1 MPNIVVIGAGEL
13 NLRLSEADTGSRSWL
28 ERGSRAHNSRMHELS
43 LIGSV
48 LRIVEEQAVA
58 KHFQRVISVCLGV
71 EVSNV
76 EIQALVFCFGIE
88 TGSLANARL
97 CIQMIPGQAWC
108 EKCKK
113 SVHIALRTDP
123 CPHCGIWGLSVTD
136 GDQITIRE
144 LEVE

>member
-1 MPNIVVIGAGEL
+1 
-13 NLRLSEADTGSRSWL
+13 
-28 ERGSRAHNSRMHELS
+28 MHELS
-43 LIGSV
+43 LVGSV
-48 LRIVEEQAVA
+48 LRIVEEQTVA
-58 KHFQRVISVCLGV
+58 ENFQRVISVCLGV
-71 EVSNV
+71 GELSNV
-76 EIQALVFCFGIE
+76 QVEALVFCFGIAKR
-88 TGSLANARL
+88 GSVAHNARL

-123 CPHCGIWGLSVTD
+123 CPHGGIWGLSVTD